1 MRVVVRL
8 FICLVMGVVMTPIA
22 FSQTTTLECYY
33 QDSITAPDCIICNK
47 PQDIEVYTGLIAQKG
62 SVRTKLYFPY
72 QVKIRDSIVVIY
84 DSKDH
89 AVNFSL
95 NNTPQFSDKIQLI
108 DWLKQ
113 CHFRDS
119 LSGPVDTV
127 FIIPGVDNDKQVV
140 LSFYI
145 DGLDSLHI
153 HIQNDST
160 GDHAVYL
167 GSIMGGGGTGMDKQR
182 FDTSEIT
189 NDTLVQSLQRD
200 SVDAKKLSLKR
211 YLDSVKIFARSGDT
225 LKIQIGQDSLH
236 FLLLPQ
242 AQDTQSLYNVGQ
254 DSIGITRGNKIKII
268 ENQYLDT
275 FRIVGNHLQGSIKD
289 DGMPLSDVD
298 LTPYVNV
305 GTNLT
310 YTQATNT
317 VNSSTGTGTVI
328 IGFGSN
334 INIFSSLSD
343 KDGDIGSNNQM
354 LVSTGGQVDWR
365 SLSSGNSGITISG
378 LTISATDTSNTNEL
392 QAYIHTG
399 TTSYT
404 NTLSQTSGAS
414 SFTLQ
419 AAGLTTISH
428 NGSGVVTISSSYN
441 WLLNAFDDAFGSTT
455 ISNGNTATFQGLNG
469 IKAILPSSGSST
481 IQIDGTNI
489 QWIAKAQS
497 GTQQIIGD
505 ASSQEIVY
513 FNAIGAATTKI
524 STNGSGADTITL
536 SVIPNLSYTQLTN
549 TVNIS
554 GGGTGAPIGGFGA
567 NINVLAGL
575 GDKDSQLGTNNQI
588 LTSTGTLVDWKSLS
602 AGNSGITINGL
613 SISATDTSN
622 TNELQ
627 DFEADGNYIGLSKST
642 SRVQLING
650 TNINIVVGG
659 TSSNSTYTFNSTAQ
673 DSQSLSIVGNVISI
687 TRGNSI
693 TLPTYVDNDNYAD
706 SLFFTNSTRTLRVG
720 RTGALSDL
728 TVVIPD
734 SDSQSLS
741 LVIDSLGI
749 SRGNKISLAKYIDT
763 AQIYTHSG
771 SNSYTNLLSITN
783 SAFTL
788 LGSTGVILSHNGL
801 GVTTFRAADSSATNE
816 LQNYNASG
824 LVIGLT
830 QSTSSITLINGTNMN
845 IVNGGTA
852 SNPTYTFNS
861 TAQDSQSLSLVVDS
875 LGISRGNKISLSKY
889 IDAPQTYA
897 HSGTNSYT
905 NTLSITNSNFTLL
918 GSTGV
923 ILSHNGTGTT
933 TFRAA
938 DSSATNELQNFSAS
952 GLTIGLTQSSSTV
965 QLIQTGS
972 ISIVQGG
979 TTSNP
984 TYTFTSLIT
993 DNQYLDTFRIFNN
1006 QLQASLFGDN
1016 KPFSFVNLSQYID
1029 SMQVLSTILN
1039 TTSLSQSGGSVQY
1052 IPNPGLTIV
1061 TGGTPLNASITFTV
1075 ADSSKSNEGL
1085 LGIGAGGSTSST
1097 LLSNTTGQVPITINA
1112 SGILSITESP
1122 SSNGGSI
1129 TLTATEVQALN
1140 TVALTTT
1147 LTGGTSIQFI
1157 SSPSVTITQGGTA
1170 SNATFTF
1177 SAAVGDADWFETTGL
1192 TTPGTVPP
1200 DAITDTMYH
1209 MGYTAIGMIHPFYM
1223 LDVSEDARINGHQIG
1238 TGPNVGA
1245 NSNIRFGKDALMN
1258 SAGTFNMAFGMNAL
1272 KSMTSSLKNIAIGYN
1287 SITSLVSN
1295 ASTLN
1300 LAIGMNTL
1308 RLGTTLS
1315 DNTVIGQ
1322 DAVNS
1327 ATSASYNTVVG
1338 HENMAFA
1345 IDPSEN
1351 TTVGDWA
1358 IHTDTHPFANTS
1370 IGRFTMRDGNYF
1382 TGNTALGNFAM
1393 QSIGD
1398 TAQYNIAI
1406 GFESMLGDFST
1417 NIGNKYNLA
1426 IGFRSL
1432 KLITNSSDS
1441 NIVIGALAGYGIN
1454 GNSNL
1459 VVGNNSQTSTVGSN
1473 NATYGNNIQV
1483 GTSSNNSLFGSNQ
1496 TVSTSGNVRI
1506 SNGVGVTALSMLSTG
1521 FVGIGGELVP
1531 TQHLQVTGNVR
1542 ITGAFYD
1549 GLNLPG
1555 TNGQILSSTV
1565 TGTKW
1570 IAASGGSATT
1580 IQPYT
1585 VGTVKGFTTS
1595 ALDTFEIRVTR
1606 AYGGSGGTGTANL
1619 TFSNTVSPITL
1630 SAGSGS
1636 TVNFAASSTSG
1647 IVLSQ
1652 GSATLNFSASDTSK
1666 SNEGLLNVLAGAANT
1681 SLIHSNTSGSTD
1693 ITLQGNNT
1701 NVFLT
1706 ESPGTGTIII
1716 AAKDTQKLYYD
1727 SLTNI
1732 IRLGGD
1738 TIVQLKRNYGS
1749 ASATNLTYGTATATS
1764 DSILSSSGSDI
1775 AIKVGGTLK
1784 IDSTTTSSMRIKD
1797 NKIWYSIPDFS
1808 GSPGF
1813 TPFTTLPSSN
1823 SPTLELNSTYLVK
1836 FTSNGTIASGGGG
1849 IAIKINSSAAG
1860 WIATG
1865 KVQAA
1870 NVAGTSELIS
1880 RQASINTDFTPTG
1893 NNPAG
1898 TNFIPEGTYI
1908 LKTNGT
1914 AGTIFFS
1921 VAGNL
1926 APMTLTDIRVTLEKM

>member
-1 MRVVVRL
+1 
-8 FICLVMGVVMTPIA
+8 MTPVA
-22 FSQTTTLECYY
+22 FAQTTTLECYY
-33 QDSITAPDCIICNK
+33 NDTIVAPDCIICNK

-72 QVKIRDSIVVIY
+72 QIKIRDSIVVIY

-95 NNTPQFSDKIQLI
+95 NNTPQFANKIQLI

-113 CHFRDS
+113 CHFNTDS
-119 LSGPVDTV
+119 LSGPIDTI
-127 FIIPGVDNDKQVV
+127 FIIPGGGTDNDKQVV

-167 GSIMGGGGTGMDKQR
+167 GDLMGGGGTGMDKQR
-182 FDTSEIT
+182 FDTSTIT

-200 SVDAKKLSLKR
+200 SVGAIKLSLKR
-211 YLDSVKIFARSGDT
+211 YLDSIKIFARSGDT
-225 LKIQIGQDSLH
+225 LKIQIGQDSIH

-254 DSIGITRGNKIKII
+254 DSIGITLGNKIKII

-275 FRIVGNHLQGSIKD
+275 FRIVGNILQASVKD
-289 DGMPLSDVD
+289 DNMPLSFVD
-298 LTPYVNV
+298 LTTYVNV

-317 VNSSTGTGTVI
+317 VNSSTGTGTI
-328 IGFGSN
+328 ITGFGSN

-365 SLSSGNSGITISG
+365 SLSAGNSGITISG
-378 LTISATDTSNTNEL
+378 LTISATDTSNINEL
-392 QAYIHTG
+392 QSYIHTG

-404 NTLSQTSGAS
+404 NTLSQTSGTS

-419 AAGLTTISH
+419 GSGLTTISH
-428 NGSGVVTISSSYN
+428 NGFGIVTISSSYN
-441 WLLNAFDDAFGSTT
+441 WLLNATQDAYVATT
-455 ISNGNTATFQGLNG
+455 INNGNTVNFTGTGG
-469 IKAILPSSGSST
+469 IQTILASSGSST
-481 IQIDGTNI
+481 MQVNGANI
-489 QWIAKAQS
+489 QWIASAQS
-497 GTQQIIGD
+497 GSSQLIGD
-505 ASSQEIVY
+505 AVGINNHEQLYFKGTGSASTSIMTTGLDVDTLYINAYDSQRVLT
-513 FNAIGAATTKI
+513 FKRFL
-524 STNGSGADTITL
+524 DTISIRITNDTTRFLILPKTDTQRVNLLKRILDTVFIRITNDTTNYFLLPKDSVGQDTQSIYISGIDTL
-536 SVIPNLSYTQLTN
+536 GITRGNKIRLPRQYFDTATIINDTLLLSIFNDGQPAYRLNLKPYVNVIPNLSYTQLTN

-554 GGGTGAPIGGFGA
+554 GGGTPATIPGFGA
-567 NINVLAGL
+567 NINILAGL
-575 GDKDSQLGTNNQI
+575 GDKDSQLGSNNQ
-588 LTSTGTLVDWKSLS
+588 LLVSTGTLVDWRSIV

-613 SISATDTSN
+613 TISATDTSN

-627 DFEADGNYIGLSKST
+627 SLNTVTLVTSLTGGSFGSVQYI
-642 SRVQLING
+642 
-650 TNINIVVGG
+650 
-659 TSSNSTYTFNSTAQ
+659 
-673 DSQSLSIVGNVISI
+673 
-687 TRGNSI
+687 
-693 TLPTYVDNDNYAD
+693 P
-706 SLFFTNSTRTLRVG
+706 
-720 RTGALSDL
+720 
-728 TVVIPD
+728 
-734 SDSQSLS
+734 
-741 LVIDSLGI
+741 
-749 SRGNKISLAKYIDT
+749 
-763 AQIYTHSG
+763 
-771 SNSYTNLLSITN
+771 
-783 SAFTL
+783 
-788 LGSTGVILSHNGL
+788 STGVQIIQGGTALNATL
-801 GVTTFRAADSSATNE
+801 KFITADSSITNE

-830 QSTSSITLINGTNMN
+830 QSSSSITLINGNNMS
-845 IVNGGTA
+845 IVSGGTA

-861 TAQDSQSLSLVVDS
+861 TSQDSQSLSLVVDS

-889 IDAPQTYA
+889 IDAPQTYS

-905 NTLSITNSNFTLL
+905 NTLSITNPSFTLL

-984 TYTFTSLIT
+984 TYTFSSLVT

-1016 KPFSFVNLSQYID
+1016 RPFSFVNLAPYID
-1029 SMQVLSTILN
+1029 SMQVLSTVLN
-1039 TTSLSQSGGSVQY
+1039 TMSLSQSGGSVQY
-1052 IPNPGLTIV
+1052 IGNTGLTIV
-1061 TGGTPLNASITFTV
+1061 TGGTTLNASLTFTV

-1085 LGIGAGGSTSST
+1085 LGVGAGGSTSST
-1097 LLSNTTGQVPITINA
+1097 LLSNTFGQVPITINA

-1129 TLTATEVQALN
+1129 TLTALEVQALN
-1140 TVALTTT
+1140 TVGLTTT

-1157 SSPSVTITQGGTA
+1157 NSPSVTITQGGTA

-1177 SAAVGDADWFETTGL
+1177 NAAVGDADWFETTGL
-1192 TTPGTVPP
+1192 TIPGTVPP

-1238 TGPNVGA
+1238 TGPNVAA

-1258 SAGTFNMAFGMNAL
+1258 SSGTFNMAFGMNAL

-1287 SITSLVSN
+1287 SQTAYISGTG
-1295 ASTLN
+1295 LN
-1300 LAIGMNTL
+1300 LSIGMNTL
-1308 RLGTTLS
+1308 QVGTNIT
-1315 DNTVIGQ
+1315 DNTIIGQ
-1322 DAVNS
+1322 ESVRS
-1327 ATSASYNTVVG
+1327 ATLANYNTAIG

-1345 IDPSEN
+1345 LDAQEN

-1358 IHTDTHPFANTS
+1358 LYSDTKPFQNTS
-1370 IGRFTMRDGNYF
+1370 IGRFTMRDGRIF
-1382 TGNTALGNFAM
+1382 SGNVALGSFAM

-1398 TAQYNIAI
+1398 TAQFNIAI
-1406 GFESMLGDFST
+1406 GFESLYGDFAT

-1432 KLITNSSDS
+1432 KQITNSSDS
-1441 NIVIGALAGYGIN
+1441 NIVIGVLAGYGIN
-1454 GNSNL
+1454 GNSNI
-1459 VVGNNSQTSTVGSN
+1459 VTGNNSQISTIGSN
-1473 NATYGNNIQV
+1473 NVTYGNNIQV

-1506 SNGVGVTALSMLSTG
+1506 SNGSGVTALSMLSSG

-1531 TQHLQVTGNVR
+1531 TQTLHVTGTMR
-1542 ITGAFYD
+1542 LTGAFYD

-1555 TNGQILSSTV
+1555 TNGQILSSTA

-1570 IAASGGSATT
+1570 IAASGGTATT

-1595 ALDTFEIRVTR
+1595 ANDTFEIRVTR
-1606 AYGGSGGTGTANL
+1606 AYGGSGGSGSASL
-1619 TFSNTVSPITL
+1619 TFTNSVSPVTL
-1630 SAGSGS
+1630 SAGVGS
-1636 TVNFAASSTSG
+1636 TVNFAASPTSG

-1666 SNEGLLNVLAGAANT
+1666 SNEGSLNVLAGAINT

-1706 ESPGTGTIII
+1706 ESGNTIIV

-1727 SLTNI
+1727 SITNI

-1749 ASATNLTYGTATATS
+1749 ASATNLTYGTATTTS
-1764 DSILSSSGSDI
+1764 DSILSSTGTDI
-1775 AIKVGGTLK
+1775 AIKVGGTLQ
-1784 IDSTTTSSMRIKD
+1784 IDSTSSSSMRIKD
-1797 NKIWYSIPDFS
+1797 NKIWYSIPNFS
-1808 GSPGF
+1808 GSPNF

-1836 FTSNGTIASGGGG
+1836 FTSNATIASGGGG
-1849 IAIKINSSAAG
+1849 IAIMLNSSTAG
-1860 WIATG
+1860 WTATG
-1865 KVQAA
+1865 KTSAEA
-1870 NVAGTSELIS
+1870 LSGTSENTV
-1880 RQASINTDFTPTG
+1880 RQLSINTNFAPTG
-1893 NNPAG
+1893 SNPAG